1 MATQDDVRRIALAL
15 PGVVEEA
22 GYFAFNVEAAK
33 KAKNIVWTWRERV
46 NPKKSRVPNP
56 KVVAIRVA
64 NELEKQALLSAD
76 ERKFFTEPHYDGY
89 PAVLVNLEEVTVAE
103 LEPLIREAWR
113 CRAPQHLIDGTAAPT
128 KRTTSTAKKKPAAK
142 RTTKPSPTKRPTA
155 KKPSSKKP
163 ATKSPTKRRAAAK
176 SSRKKPVTKEAP
188 AKKSATR

>member
-22 GYFAFNVEAAK
+22 GYFAFNVAAAK

-113 CRAPQHLIDGTAAPT
+113 CRAPQHLVDGTPVPAKRSLVASTAKTKRPMA
-128 KRTTSTAKKKPAAK
+128 KRTTVPAKRTPMKSPPNKPAAK
-142 RTTKPSPTKRPTA
+142 KASVKKSSGKRPV
-155 KKPSSKKP
+155 KNSS
-163 ATKSPTKRRAAAK
+163 
-176 SSRKKPVTKEAP
+176 V
-188 AKKSATR
+188 KKSR